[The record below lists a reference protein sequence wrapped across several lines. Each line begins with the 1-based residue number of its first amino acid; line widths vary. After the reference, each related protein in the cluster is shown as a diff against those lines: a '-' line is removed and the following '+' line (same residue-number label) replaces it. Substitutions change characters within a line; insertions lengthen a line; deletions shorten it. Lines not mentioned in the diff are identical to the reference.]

1 MLSFLPDQYQ
11 KQLAF
16 NTPKQGEMSIA
27 QPEYLKMT
35 TWCSMKFYSF
45 ALRGG
50 TPTSTHIN
58 HKQGHFL
65 RTVKLYLGLFFLTV
79 FLNLNYHICL
89 CSKVFAFLF
98 SCIPFVS
105 FLFHVWL
112 CSWEAALMAPEVFLL
127 SQSQIFFI

>member
-27 QPEYLKMT
+27 HQNTWKWPLDVVWSFTLLLWGEGHQPAPILIT
-35 TWCSMKFYSF
+35 N
-45 ALRGG
+45 RGI
-50 TPTSTHIN
+50 S
-58 HKQGHFL
+58 
-65 RTVKLYLGLFFLTV
+65 LGLSSFTLACFFLTV